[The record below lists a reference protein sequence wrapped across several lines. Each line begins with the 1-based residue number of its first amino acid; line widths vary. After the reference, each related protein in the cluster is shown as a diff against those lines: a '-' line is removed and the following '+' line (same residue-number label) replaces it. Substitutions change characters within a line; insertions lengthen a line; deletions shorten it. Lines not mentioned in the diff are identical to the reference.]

1 MSSVQEFYRMMN
13 NKELRDFI
21 RMNPVWYKEFNRAHD
36 AHTHF
41 RQVFDVAKRE
51 ATPSGLERI
60 DKHLNTAKLML
71 KLIKGFK

>member
-1 MSSVQEFYRMMN
+1 MQEFYRMMN

-21 RMNPVWYKEFNRAHD
+21 RMNPVWYKEFNRTTD
-36 AHTHF
+36 AFTHF
-41 RQVFDVAKRE
+41 KQVFDTAKRE
-51 ATPSGLERI
+51 ATPSTLATI